1 MTGSDRSANL
11 GGMLNQIGD
20 TFGSR
25 GADMG
30 NKLGDMITKS
40 RAPKV
45 DPNDLESYQ
54 RAARYARA
62 TGDNAGASAMDAQYR
77 LLSAEKKEAEKVAK
91 AEKKSSEANTATFA
105 YKTALESGDADQIAE
120 AEASL
125 LANATLY
132 GYDGMQRM
140 AAASSHV
147 RNQQDQ
153 AFQQAERVRQ
163 GEERA
168 ANEVFMAKMNATE
181 STAEIQAIVDDAAP
195 EMQATAQAAAT
206 RRLQYLE
213 GVETRRAREAEN
225 AQIIDTNIE
234 IPTDTAVLPEALQ
247 KQFAGELEQL
257 EKEVEASK
265 VNGTYEP
272 GVRRRLQ
279 RRRDV
284 LEGKVSDAATRSV
297 LSQASEERAELR
309 SFDNKWTNVAI
320 DHPTKAEAEEIKKEL
335 EAASEDANEAKSSMP
350 NMFVGSDNIT
360 SEMVVEEFRRR
371 QYEALEKVRPGGPRE
386 QVSDEPRTFTESEE
400 ARIAQA
406 MAQNKGKTR
415 EQVIAKLYPT
425 K

>member
-1 MTGSDRSANL
+1 MAGSDQSVNL
-11 GGMLNQIGD
+11 TGMLGQIGNTVGGMGEAYKPVSQAL
-20 TFGSR
+20 SKPR
-25 GADMG
+25 
-30 NKLGDMITKS
+30 GDMD
-40 RAPKV
+40 
-45 DPNDLESYQ
+45 DPDHLQ
-54 RAARYARA
+54 RLAQWASSN
-62 TGDNAGASAMDAQYR
+62 GDSAGASMYMQQARQ
-77 LLSAEKKEAEKVAK
+77 LSAEKKEAAEVAK

-105 YKTALESGDADQIAE
+105 YKTALESGDADKIAE
-120 AEASL
+120 AETAL

-140 AAASSHV
+140 SAASSHV

-153 AFQQAERVRQ
+153 AFQQAERQRQ
-163 GEERA
+163 NEERV
-168 ANEVFMAKMNATE
+168 ANEAFMAKMNATE
-181 STAEIQAIVDDAAP
+181 STEEIQAIVDSAAP
-195 EMQATAQAAAT
+195 EMQATAQQAAT
-206 RRLQYLE
+206 RRLQFLE
-213 GVETRRAREAEN
+213 GVEARRAREAEN

-247 KQFAGELEQL
+247 KQFTAELEQL

-297 LSQASEERAELR
+297 LNQASEERAELR

-320 DHPTKAEAEEIKKEL
+320 DHPTKAEAAEIKKEL
-335 EAASEDANEAKSSMP
+335 EAASEEANEEKSRMP
-350 NMFVGSDNIT
+350 DMLVGSDDIT
-360 SEMVVEEFRRR
+360 SEMVVQEFRRR
-371 QYEALEKVRPGGPRE
+371 QYEALEQVRPGGPRE
-386 QVSDEPRTFTESEE
+386 QASDDTRTFTDSEE

-406 MAQNKGKTR
+406 MAQNPGKTR

-425 K
+425 TT